1 MNPEARTVPCLLL
14 IPWIKRSTHFWRINE
29 GKKKDEEKETEN
41 KERWEVE
48 EKIFLE

>member
-1 MNPEARTVPCLLL
+1 MEE
-14 IPWIKRSTHFWRINE
+14 E